1 MEKDYSKRVIDIKK
15 EIVDEIRKTIPADT
29 VLHFPDTFFVHYVDG
44 EVATTEICKAVCV
57 TESKKVGFLVENNGT
72 EENIIDESG
81 ILCYEPESL
90 IDILNHTEKAIRDQK
105 IEKLRNIVKKAG
117 GEISFDGKFKFNGT
131 NAGFDVDDCYLTNIR
146 LSDGEI
152 IINDVWMDEMY
163 ENDEDFLP
171 TEELDRMIAYV
182 EEKTKESFA
191 LTDEQNAAVD
201 EFAKAVKKIKDSGL
215 TILWDFY
222 AGELDFLNTNGKDI
236 EIVPGNKEQ
245 NAITKMVQSYD
256 FVDYLYGSDVDDI
269 VLA

>member
-1 MEKDYSKRVIDIKK
+1 MEKNYSERVIDIKK

-105 IEKLRNIVKKAG
+105 IEKLRNLVKKAG
-117 GEISFDGKFKFNGT
+117 GEISFDGKFKFNGVMD
-131 NAGFDVDDCYLTNIR
+131 NFDIDDCCLTSMKI
-146 LSDGEI
+146 SDGKI
-152 IINDVWMDEMY
+152 VITDTWMHGTY
-163 ENDEDFLP
+163 ENDENFIETD
-171 TEELDRMIAYV
+171 ELDRMIAYV

-215 TILWDFY
+215 TILWDFN

-245 NAITKMVQSYD
+245 NAITEMVQSYD
-256 FVDYLYGSDVDDI
+256 FVDYLYGSESDDI